1 MVKTVSHLCY
11 LLKVKESELATIIGN
26 IDKHYYEKIELKTEK
41 DGTPK
46 LDKHGN
52 QKKRIIHPSIN
63 RLKVIQ
69 KRIQTNILLPLQL
82 PDYAFGAV
90 KKKDN
95 ILNARTHQGK
105 KFIFT
110 TDLKDFFPSIRH
122 GKVFEMLCLFDFS
135 PTVARILTQL
145 TTYKG
150 KVPQGAPTSATIA
163 NLVFVKTGKKLNK
176 FAQILGI
183 TFTSFVDDLTFS
195 APADFK
201 NKVQFII
208 ETIQNDGFK
217 ISHKKT
223 NYKTKNPIVT
233 GIVVKNNNL
242 ALSNTFQIKLQNIVG
257 KTPEQ
262 INGLMRYAHRVKK
275 A

>member
-1 MVKTVSHLCY
+1 MVKTLSHLCY
-11 LLKVKESELATIIGN
+11 LLKVKESELNIIIGN
-26 IDKHYYEKIELKTEK
+26 IDKFYYEKIELKTEK
-41 DGTPK
+41 DCTPK
-46 LDKHGN
+46 LDKHGI

-69 KRIQTNILLPLQL
+69 KRIQTNILILLKLPV
-82 PDYAFGAV
+82 YAFGAV

-95 ILNARTHQGK
+95 ILNARAHQGK

-122 GKVFEMLCLFDFS
+122 GKVFEMFCLFEFS

-163 NLVFVKTGKKLNK
+163 NLVFVKTGKKLNE
-176 FAQILGI
+176 FAQTLGI
-183 TFTSFVDDLTFS
+183 TFTSFIDDLTFS

-201 NKVQFII
+201 DNVQFII
-208 ETIQNDGFK
+208 DTIQNDGFR

-223 NYKTKNPIVT
+223 NYKTKNPVVT

-242 ALSNTFQIKLQNIVG
+242 DLTDTFQIKLQNIEG

-262 INGLMRYAHRVKK
+262 IAGLMGYADRVRN

>member
-1 MVKTVSHLCY
+1 MVNTLQHLCY
-11 LLKVKESELATIIGN
+11 LLKVEEKELINIIKN
-26 IDKHYYEKIELKTEK
+26 IDSFYYEKIELKTEK

-46 LDKHGN
+46 LDKHGK
-52 QKKRIIHPSIN
+52 QKKRIIHPSIK

-69 KRIQTNILLPLQL
+69 KRVQANILLSLEL

-90 KKKDN
+90 KKRDN
-95 ILNARTHQGK
+95 IKNARKHQGK

-122 GKVFEMLCLFDFS
+122 NQVFEMFRLYGFS
-135 PTVARILTQL
+135 PTVARVLTQL

-163 NLVFVKTGKKLNK
+163 NLVFVKTGKKLNV
-176 FAQILGI
+176 FAQQLGL
-183 TFTSFVDDLTFS
+183 TFTSFIDDLTFS
-195 APADFK
+195 APANFK
-201 NKVQFII
+201 DEVQFII
-208 ETIQNDGFK
+208 TTIQEDGFK
-217 ISHKKT
+217 VSHKKT
-223 NYKTKNPIVT
+223 NYKTKKPMVT

-242 ALSNTFQIKLQNIVG
+242 ALPNTFRIKLQNTAG
-257 KTPEQ
+257 KTVEQ
-262 INGLMRYAHRVKK
+262 INGMARYAERVKK